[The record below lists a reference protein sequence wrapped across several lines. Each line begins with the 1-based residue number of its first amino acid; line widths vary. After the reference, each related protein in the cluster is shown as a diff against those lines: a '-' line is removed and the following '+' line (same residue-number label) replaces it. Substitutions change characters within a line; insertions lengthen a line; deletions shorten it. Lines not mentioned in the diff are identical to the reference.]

1 MRGKLRD
8 KRIKYD
14 GFKREALDRKRPGK
28 RETRMAILLDQELD
42 AQDIDLEEMQEQDD
56 DASDE
61 AADQKLIR
69 ITKLTQK

>member
-14 GFKREALDRKRPGK
+14 GFKQESIERKRPGK
-28 RETRMAILLDQELD
+28 REVRMSILFDQESEELD
-42 AQDIDLEEMQEQDD
+42 SNFEREGDEETELDD
-56 DASDE
+56 
-61 AADQKLIR
+61 QNLIY